1 MSWLS
6 YRQKTILNYVFSY
19 LALALVILFFCFPI
33 YWLVSMSFK
42 EPTDVM
48 ATSLF
53 FKPTL
58 DNYRSILFGI
68 SNTPGIPAP
77 RDVTF
82 PNNLL
87 NSMVIGLTATFMALL
102 IGTPAA
108 YALSRFNFKAKK
120 SLSFYILSTRIVPPL
135 GMIIPF
141 YVIFSRLGL
150 LDTRLCLI
158 IMYLIMN
165 ISLVVWMMKGF
176 FDEIPVSL
184 EDAGRIDGCSKFAA
198 FWRIALPLT
207 APGLAATAIL
217 SLLFAW
223 NDFAYAII
231 LAGNKANTA
240 PVAVYS
246 FVTFRQ
252 VVWGSL
258 AAAGTLTALPVLV
271 FVLLVQKHLVR
282 GLTLGAVK

>member
-87 NSMVIGLTATFMALL
+87 NSMVIG
-102 IGTPAA
+102 
-108 YALSRFNFKAKK
+108 
-120 SLSFYILSTRIVPPL
+120 
-135 GMIIPF
+135 
-141 YVIFSRLGL
+141 
-150 LDTRLCLI
+150 
-158 IMYLIMN
+158 
-165 ISLVVWMMKGF
+165 
-176 FDEIPVSL
+176 
-184 EDAGRIDGCSKFAA
+184 
-198 FWRIALPLT
+198 
-207 APGLAATAIL
+207 
-217 SLLFAW
+217 
-223 NDFAYAII
+223 
-231 LAGNKANTA
+231 
-240 PVAVYS
+240 
-246 FVTFRQ
+246 
-252 VVWGSL
+252 
-258 AAAGTLTALPVLV
+258 
-271 FVLLVQKHLVR
+271 
-282 GLTLGAVK
+282 